1 MMLRILS
8 LIAAASLLVACGG
21 GSEQTVDYSARKKG
35 RSITAI
41 RRMNRPACPCMRRW
55 WCSFPSRQHWPIR
68 T

>member
-35 RSITAI
+35 QVYYLSLIHI
-41 RRMNRPACPCMRRW
+41 
-55 WCSFPSRQHWPIR
+55 
-68 T
+68 

>member
-35 RSITAI
+35 QVYYSY
-41 RRMNRPACPCMRRW
+41 PADEQTGVSVHAPVVVQF
-55 WCSFPSRQHWPIR
+55 SEPPWPIR